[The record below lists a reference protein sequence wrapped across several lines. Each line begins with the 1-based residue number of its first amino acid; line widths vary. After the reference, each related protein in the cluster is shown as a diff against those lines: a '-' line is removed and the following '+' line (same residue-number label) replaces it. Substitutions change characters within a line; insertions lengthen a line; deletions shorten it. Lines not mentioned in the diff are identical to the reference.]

1 MENIVRTILEH
12 MMSGEIERAVG
23 KRLLKE
29 LAEESWKA
37 PHQRHDIAIIGM
49 AAKMP
54 QANSVSAFWDNI
66 RNGVESII
74 DFPESRSKDTGPLV
88 EYTYLKGK
96 EIRYAKGGYLD
107 EIDKFD
113 YKFFNI
119 SPKEASLMDPAQRLF
134 LQTAW
139 HTLEDAGYGGDS
151 LVGSRTGV
159 YVGYSGW
166 PMYGQFVSHVEP
178 SSFELSVM
186 GNISAIITKRI
197 PQLLN
202 FRGPGM
208 LIDTACSSSL
218 VALHLAVQ
226 SIRNG
231 ECDQAIVGGI
241 RLLLMP
247 AEGAVTYGI
256 ESKTPHVKVF
266 DEDADGTILSEGVAA
281 ILVKPLE
288 KALKD
293 KDEIYAVIK
302 GSAINQDGSS
312 PGITMPNASAQED
325 VLRRA
330 WKDAGIDPA
339 TISYVE
345 AMGMATKLGDPI
357 EIDALNNAFKAYTNL
372 KQFCA
377 VGSLKTNIGHTDS
390 TAGIA
395 AIIKAAMAL
404 KHKEIPPTLHFKR
417 PNKNINFEQTAIHI
431 NDRLTKWETKEEMPR
446 RCGVNSFGFSG
457 TNCHVVLEEAPP
469 LYMKEISVPDAP
481 DSSEVFVLS
490 AKSEEALNRLIGDYI
505 RWIEQSTEPLDISSL
520 CFTASVG
527 RGHYKYRLAF
537 ITKSVAEL
545 KNRLKILDKGGIANK
560 ELNQENWLYYS
571 HSNVD
576 SVNHQEALG
585 LSNISQEKFCRKYVQ
600 GEKVSWE
607 EVYPENIKRIH
618 LPVYPFD
625 RTRCW
630 MELPSKPLK
639 NKLKKEISFQL

>member
-1 MENIVRTILEH
+1 MENIARTILDH
-12 MMSGEIERAVG
+12 IISGDIDRTVG
-23 KRLLKE
+23 KRLLRELKE
-29 LAEESWKA
+29 QSLQT
-37 PHQRHDIAIIGM
+37 PHKNHDIAIIGM

-54 QANSVSAFWDNI
+54 QANNVNTFWSNI
-66 RNGVESII
+66 RSGVESII
-74 DFPESRSKDTGPLV
+74 DFPESRSKDTDPLV

-96 EIRYAKGGYLD
+96 EIHYAKGGYLD

-139 HTLEDAGYGGDS
+139 NTLEDAGYGGDS

-197 PQLLN
+197 PQMLN

-231 ECDQAIVGGI
+231 DCDQALVGGI
-241 RLLLMP
+241 RILLMP

-288 KALKD
+288 KALQD
-293 KDEIYAVIK
+293 KDDIYAVIK
-302 GSAINQDGSS
+302 GSAINQDGTT
-312 PGITMPNASAQED
+312 PGITMPNVTAQED

-330 WKDAGIDPA
+330 WKDAGIDPN

-357 EIDALNNAFKAYTNL
+357 EIDAINNAFRAYTDH

-377 VGSLKTNIGHTDS
+377 LGSLKTNIGHTDS

-395 AIIKAAMAL
+395 AIIKTAMAL
-404 KHKEIPPTLHFKR
+404 KHKELPPTLHFKR
-417 PNKNINFEQTAIHI
+417 PNKNINFEQSAVHI
-431 NDRLTKWETKEEMPR
+431 NDRLVKWESKEGIPR

-457 TNCHVVLEEAPP
+457 TNCHVVLEEAPAIESD
-469 LYMKEISVPDAP
+469 LVSEDLKQ
-481 DSSEVFVLS
+481 SEVFVLS
-490 AKSEEALNRLIGDYI
+490 AKSEEALHQLIKDYAG
-505 RWIEQSTEPLDISSL
+505 WIEQSLESVDIRSL
-520 CFTASVG
+520 CYTASVG
-527 RGHYKYRLAF
+527 RGHYKYRLAL
-537 ITKSVAEL
+537 ITNNMTELQIQLATLTTQGLDNSKNSVTA
-545 KNRLKILDKGGIANK
+545 GV
-560 ELNQENWLYYS
+560 YYS
-571 HSNVD
+571 HSEQ
-576 SVNHQEALG
+576 VNA
-585 LSNISQEKFCRKYVQ
+585 SNTSPEKLCNKYVS
-600 GEKVSWE
+600 GDSINWG
-607 EVYPENIKRIH
+607 EVYPEKIKRIH

-625 RTRCW
+625 KIRCW
-630 MELPSKPLK
+630 MEHPSKPLK
-639 NKLKKEISFQL
+639 SKLKKEISFQL

>member
-1 MENIVRTILEH
+1 MENIVRTILDH
-12 MMSGEIERAVG
+12 MMSGEIDRTVG

-29 LAEESWKA
+29 LKGESLKS
-37 PHQRHDIAIIGM
+37 PHKRHDIAIVGM

-54 QANSVSAFWDNI
+54 QANSVSAFWNNI
-66 RNGVESII
+66 RNGVESIT
-74 DFPESRSKDTGPLV
+74 DFPESRSKDTDPLV

-96 EIRYAKGGYLD
+96 EIHYAKGGYLD

-139 HTLEDAGYGGDS
+139 NTLEDAGYGGDS

-202 FRGPGM
+202 FKGPGM

-241 RLLLMP
+241 RILLMP

-266 DEDADGTILSEGVAA
+266 DEDADGTILSEGVAS
-281 ILVKPLE
+281 ILIKPLE

-302 GSAINQDGSS
+302 GSAINQDGST
-312 PGITMPNASAQED
+312 PGITMPNVSAQDD

-330 WKDAGIDPA
+330 WKDADIDPV

-357 EIDALNNAFKAYTNL
+357 EIDAINNAFRAYTDL

-395 AIIKAAMAL
+395 AIIKTAMAL
-404 KHKEIPPTLHFKR
+404 KHKELPPTLHFKR
-417 PNKNINFEQTAIHI
+417 PNKNINFEQSAVHI
-431 NDRLTKWETKEEMPR
+431 NDRLIKWESKEGLPR

-457 TNCHVVLEEAPP
+457 TNCHVVLEEAPTI
-469 LYMKEISVPDAP
+469 KENFVPNELRKP
-481 DSSEVFVLS
+481 EVFVLS
-490 AKSEEALNRLIGDYI
+490 AKSEEALNQLINDYI
-505 RWIEQSTEPLDISSL
+505 GWIEQSLEPIDIRSL
-520 CFTASVG
+520 CYTASIG

-537 ITKSVAEL
+537 ETKSTTEL
-545 KNRLKILDKGGIANK
+545 KDRLKILEKEGLANK
-560 ELNQENWLYYS
+560 ERGQQDWLYYS
-571 HSNVD
+571 HSDADPANR
-576 SVNHQEALG
+576 QEDLEM
-585 LSNISQEKFCRKYVQ
+585 SDNFQQELCRRYVR

-607 EVYPENIKRIH
+607 EVYPEKIKRIH

-625 RTRCW
+625 KARCW

-639 NKLKKEISFQL
+639 SKLNKEISFQL